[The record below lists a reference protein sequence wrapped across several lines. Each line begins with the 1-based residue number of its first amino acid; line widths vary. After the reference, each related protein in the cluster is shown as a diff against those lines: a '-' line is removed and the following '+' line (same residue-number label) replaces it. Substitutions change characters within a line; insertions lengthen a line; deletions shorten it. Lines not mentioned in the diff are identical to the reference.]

1 MPRKL
6 MSRKYSIVVMGWIIR
21 IARWIDNI
29 DYIAVCARLLA
40 CHWCQFTFAKRGCMN
55 TGSWIEVAI
64 YWDVISRYC
73 PISGR
78 NTQLTIWHY
87 TSDAIIC
94 FSLQWSMFAI
104 SICGAPIPGKVYVI
118 AQNFVSCHVLSY
130 PYLACHVMSCQII
143 YHTIYW
149 CLSMAIVTQYSNRV
163 HGWKT
168 STTCHCLTLVQL
180 VRLLSSLSDCGFVLK
195 SRGLSYFLKQSY
207 KKISIHLCRLSSFA

>member
-1 MPRKL
+1 
-6 MSRKYSIVVMGWIIR
+6 
-21 IARWIDNI
+21 
-29 DYIAVCARLLA
+29 
-40 CHWCQFTFAKRGCMN
+40 MN

-73 PISGR
+73 PIIGR

-104 SICGAPIPGKVYVI
+104 PICGAPIPGKVYVI
-118 AQNFVSCHVLSY
+118 AQNFVSCHVLPY

-149 CLSMAIVTQYSNRV
+149 CFSMAIVTQYSNRV

-195 SRGLSYFLKQSY
+195 SRGLSYFVKQSY
-207 KKISIHLCRLSSFA
+207 KKINIHLCRLSSFAWPVIEASLSFMITDMTLVTDILRRGRPGTLYSACHCCWRPVDAGCEDIS